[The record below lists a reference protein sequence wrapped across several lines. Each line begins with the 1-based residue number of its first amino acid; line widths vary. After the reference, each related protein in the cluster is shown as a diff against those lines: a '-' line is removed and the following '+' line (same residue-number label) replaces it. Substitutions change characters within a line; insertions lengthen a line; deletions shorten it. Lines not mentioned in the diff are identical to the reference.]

1 MTGSTLLITAVFFV
15 FLVAG
20 AISILLTY
28 RQANRVVQEN
38 SQLADEVENQRIRQE
53 KLQEQYSLQ
62 AKTLHSLREE
72 SEEQQ
77 KTLIE
82 LKERL
87 MGNDKVTELKEKTES
102 LRENINDIKT
112 MTDDEL
118 WAWMD
123 LQLAESHIFTDPDL
137 NLKGMAHRCHPRPIP
152 PEQPQRR
159 C

>member
-1 MTGSTLLITAVFFV
+1 MAFSPLYNGLF
-15 FLVAG
+15 
-20 AISILLTY
+20 
-28 RQANRVVQEN
+28 
-38 SQLADEVENQRIRQE
+38 E
-53 KLQEQYSLQ
+53 KNE
-62 AKTLHSLREE
+62 KTLHSLREE

-87 MGNDKVTELKEKTES
+87 MGNDKVTKLKEKTES

-123 LQLAESHIFTDPDL
+123 LQLTESHIFTDPDL
-137 NLKGMAHRCHPRPIP
+137 NLKGMAQRCHPRPIP